1 MHPIGVNA
9 LARFFFRPAG
19 RIARRE
25 YALGV
30 GLILSVNLAVFSFLA
45 GRGVPEPGLV
55 FFLTVL
61 AVPFFVA
68 QLVLVAKRCHDIGL
82 PGSYLLL
89 LFVPVLGLAW
99 FVALGILPGNPGPNA
114 YGPAPR
120 FAAAPGGGPAP

>member
-1 MHPIGVNA
+1 MHPVGVNT

-30 GLILSVNLAVFSFLA
+30 GLVVAVNLAVFT
-45 GRGVPEPGLV
+45 
-55 FFLTVL
+55 FLTARDALAPPVL
-61 AVPFFVA
+61 LMVLLLCLPLLVA

-99 FVALGILPGNPGPNA
+99 LVALGVLPGNPGANA

-120 FAAAPGGGPAP
+120 FADGSEGEA